1 MTDQQKQR
9 IESELSQVAGSP
21 VTAEVVTGN
30 IYYFCQTELGM
41 YRIVNH
47 YRAMFDKLSYGFSK
61 NMNTWYVSKA
71 A

>member
-9 IESELSQVAGSP
+9 IESELTQVADSP
-21 VTAEVVTGN
+21 VTVEKVTEN
-30 IYYFCQTELGM
+30 FYYFCGTELGM

-47 YRAMFDKLSYGFSK
+47 YKSMFDKLSYGFSK